1 MTFPFRNIASP
12 HFARAVMAVMWLFF
26 LGGCAYYNTLF
37 NAKNSY
43 KDGLKTL
50 QEGTGQ
56 KGGAAS
62 AKKHFETTIEKCWK
76 LIEIYGDN
84 NKYADDALLYIC
96 KSEFHLERYS
106 QAKLH
111 LEQFMKKYNN
121 SDLLPEAQ
129 LWYGKVL
136 LTEENL
142 DKANEYF
149 RLVINNSKNPQIR
162 SQASFELGLYAFR
175 KENYQQAIQFLET
188 ALKEK
193 LEDEYKASVLFYLAE
208 AYFIQK
214 DYKKAVELYQKVE
227 KFNPTLDIELQAQ
240 LHHAR
245 ALGEMGKFAEAEK
258 ILRKM
263 LTAPRFQP
271 HESVIKTAIGENYEK
286 QGKVNEALD
295 IYHEVVQTRR
305 SDAGTAQAAY
315 NLAQL
320 YENVY
325 VELDSAVI
333 YYGKVPKIYPKFD
346 SIEVAQRKERTLNEF
361 KTIRDHIWQDEYLVE
376 RLTYHPEF
384 RDSLYTAQRE
394 DSLRRLRGEGEETPE
409 TPPPGSGPLAS
420 TGESDSLDFFGNDSL
435 KLQGA
440 DSLTAKT
447 PAGQDT
453 VATQKPED
461 EFIGFRDRELTPKS
475 PGATGNPPQQPENRR
490 EREKTTP
497 KKPLEKRKLPQIEF
511 DLMNSRYQLAEY
523 YLLKEQNYDSAAVHF
538 QKFLDI
544 YEDSILTPKALYSL
558 IYIHRSPRKQDLAK
572 VYELEKELLA
582 KYIDSPF
589 AREILKNKGMLEE
602 EEKKALS
609 PQEQAY
615 REFLKAESLYFAGK
629 YRNALVEYEKIA
641 NLDSTWEISAKA
653 QFAVAWVYEKNL
665 GMKDSALTAYKRV
678 IERFPHAAQYV
689 AVARKKTQ
697 PPVERSAPA
706 PQDTTVLAADEARPD
721 KSAAEPTA
729 GEIADAG
736 ALDEAGAADI
746 LKEKI
751 RWRNRREAR

>member
-1 MTFPFRNIASP
+1 MRSPFLSNMTSRHCPRVLAAILT
-12 HFARAVMAVMWLFF
+12 LFF

-43 KDGLKTL
+43 NEGLKTL

-56 KGGAAS
+56 KRGAVS

-76 LIEIYGDN
+76 LIDIYGDN

-96 KSEFHLERYS
+96 KSEFYLERYT

-111 LEQFMKKYNN
+111 LEQFMKKYSN
-121 SDLLPEAQ
+121 SDLLSEAR

-136 LTEENL
+136 LTEEDL
-142 DKANEYF
+142 EKANEYF

-175 KENYQQAIQFLET
+175 RENYPQAIQYLET

-193 LEDEYKASVLFYLAE
+193 LDDEYKATVLFYLAE
-208 AYFIQK
+208 SYFIQK
-214 DYKKAVELYQKVE
+214 EYKKAVELYQKVV
-227 KFNPTLDIELQAQ
+227 KFHPPLDIELQAQ

-245 ALGEMGKFAEAEK
+245 ALGEMGKFGEAEK

-271 HESVIKTAIGENYEK
+271 HEAKIKTAIGENYER
-286 QGKVNEALD
+286 QGKFNEALD

-315 NLAQL
+315 NLARL

-325 VELDSAVI
+325 VVLDSAVI
-333 YYGKVPKIYPKFD
+333 YYGKVPRIYPKFD
-346 SIEVAQRKERTLNEF
+346 SIEVARRKERTLNEF
-361 KTIRDHIWQDEYLVE
+361 KTIRDNIWQDEYLVE
-376 RLTYHPEF
+376 RLTHDPDF

-394 DSLRRLRGEGEETPE
+394 DSLRRLRGEVEEAPE
-409 TPPPGSGPLAS
+409 TPPIADSDPFADSSLP
-420 TGESDSLDFFGNDSL
+420 DSLQPGLS
-435 KLQGA
+435 
-440 DSLTAKT
+440 DSLTAQS
-447 PAGQDT
+447 PAAPDT
-453 VATQKPED
+453 AAEKKPED
-461 EFIGFRDRELTPKS
+461 EFIGFRDRQVNPKPAGL
-475 PGATGNPPQQPENRR
+475 PGQPPQTPEKRPDEEQSPR
-490 EREKTTP
+490 
-497 KKPLEKRKLPQIEF
+497 KKPLEKRKLPRIEF
-511 DLMNSRYQLAEY
+511 DLMNSRYQMAEY

-538 QKFLDI
+538 HKFLDT

-558 IYIHRSPRKQDLAK
+558 IYIYRSPHRQDLSR
-572 VYELEKELLA
+572 VYELEKELLG

-589 AREILKNKGMLEE
+589 AREILKNKGMLEA
-602 EEKKALS
+602 EKKELT

-629 YRNALVEYEKIA
+629 YRNALVQYEKIA

-678 IERFPHAAQYV
+678 IERFPHAGQYV

-697 PPVERSAPA
+697 PPVERPVPAAP
-706 PQDTTVLAADEARPD
+706 DTTVLAAEAEHPDESPTGP
-721 KSAAEPTA
+721 SAA
-729 GEIADAG
+729 EIADAG